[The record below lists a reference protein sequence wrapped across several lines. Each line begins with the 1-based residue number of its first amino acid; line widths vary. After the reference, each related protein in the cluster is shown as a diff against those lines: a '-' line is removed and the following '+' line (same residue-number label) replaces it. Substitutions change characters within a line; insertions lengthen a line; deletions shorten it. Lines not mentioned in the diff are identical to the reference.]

1 MAPRGL
7 GAPDPQHARFEVK
20 VVPFERQEFALPHPG
35 VDGED
40 VERFE
45 PVAPRGFQEGA
56 CLLGGEG
63 RELFLGHLRR
73 IYGLRHVA
81 GHVQH
86 LRACLSARCN
96 TTWTYWTVR
105 GERPP
110 SSLER

>member
-1 MAPRGL
+1 VAPEALKSCLGEGRGTAAPCGL
-7 GAPDPQHARFEVK
+7 AAPDPQHARFEVK

-73 IYGLRHVA
+73 IYGSDTLRV
-81 GHVQH
+81 
-86 LRACLSARCN
+86 
-96 TTWTYWTVR
+96 T
-105 GERPP
+105 
-110 SSLER
+110 